1 MNIVNKVNVNQIK
14 NVFCTNCGKMGHHFR
29 SCKKPITSS
38 GIICFRKRNRK
49 IEYLLIC
56 RKDTLGYIEFMRG
69 KYPMYFKSYIINLI
83 DEMTIQ
89 EKNNLLTKSFDEL
102 WYELWG
108 DFVNSKY
115 STEGKISKSK
125 FNHIMDGVNNYDSE
139 YYKLRQLIEKSTTTW
154 TEPEWGFPKGRRE
167 YHESDVDCGKRE
179 FEEETGISHT
189 KIDIILNIIP
199 YEETFMGSNYKSYKH
214 KYYLAYMKDLDNSH
228 NFQKTEISNM
238 KWMTYENAL
247 KHIRPYN
254 SELIDIFKKVNEVL
268 TEHYDDV

>member
-1 MNIVNKVNVNQIK
+1 MNVDSKVNVNQIK

-38 GIICFRKRNRK
+38 GIICFRKRNYK

-83 DEMTIQ
+83 NEMTIQ
-89 EKNNLLTKSFDEL
+89 EKNNLLSKPFDDL

-139 YYKLRQLIEKSTTTW
+139 YYKLRQLIEKSTTTR

-167 YHESDVDCGKRE
+167 YHETDVDCSKRE
-179 FEEETGISHT
+179 FQEETGIPHS
-189 KIDIILNIIP
+189 KIDIILNVIP

-214 KYYLAYMKDLDNSH
+214 KYYLAYMKEIDDSY

-238 KWMTYENAL
+238 KWMTYETAL

-254 SELIDIFKKVNEVL
+254 SELINIFKKVNQVL
-268 TEHYDDV
+268 VENYDDV

>member
-1 MNIVNKVNVNQIK
+1 MNIDNGHVNQIK
-14 NVFCTNCGKMGHHFR
+14 NIFCTNCGKLGHHFR

-38 GIICFRKRNRK
+38 GIICFRKQNNK

-69 KYPMYFKSYIINLI
+69 KYPMYFKAYVINLI
-83 DEMTIQ
+83 NEMTIQ

-108 DFVNSKY
+108 DFINSKY

-125 FNHIMDGVNNYDSE
+125 FNNIMDGVNNYDSK
-139 YYKLRQLIEKSTTTW
+139 YYKLRQLIEKSSSIW

-167 YHESDVDCGKRE
+167 YHESDVDCSKRE
-179 FEEETGISHT
+179 FQEETGISHT
-189 KIDIILNIIP
+189 KIDMILNVIP
-199 YEETFMGSNYKSYKH
+199 YEETFMGSNYKAYKH
-214 KYYLAYMKDLDNSH
+214 KYYLAHMKEIDNSYD
-228 NFQKTEISNM
+228 FQKSEISNM
-238 KWMTYENAL
+238 KWLSVESVL

-254 SELIDIFKKVNEVL
+254 KELINIIKKVDSL
-268 TEHYDDV
+268 LKKYDIV

>member
-1 MNIVNKVNVNQIK
+1 MNINQNKNI
-14 NVFCTNCGKMGHHFR
+14 FCTNCGKNGHHFR

-38 GIICFRKRNRK
+38 GIICFLKRNHK

-56 RKDTLGYIEFMRG
+56 RKDTLGYVEFMRG

-83 DEMTIQ
+83 NEMTIQ
-89 EKNNLLTKSFDEL
+89 EKNNLLTKTFDDL
-102 WYELWG
+102 WYQLWG

-125 FNHIMDGVNNYDSE
+125 FSHIKDGVNIYDSDFFE
-139 YYKLRQLIEKSTTTW
+139 LKELIQKSTTKW

-167 YHESDVDCGKRE
+167 YHETDVDCSKRE
-179 FEEETGISHT
+179 FQEETGISSR
-189 KIDIILNIIP
+189 KINMILNVIP

-214 KYYLAYMKDLDNSH
+214 KYYLAYMKDIDNTT
-228 NFQKTEISNM
+228 NFQKTEVSNM
-238 KWMTYENAL
+238 KWLTYDQVL

-254 SELIDIFKKVNEVL
+254 NELINIVKKVNKLIKDYAIV
-268 TEHYDDV
+268 